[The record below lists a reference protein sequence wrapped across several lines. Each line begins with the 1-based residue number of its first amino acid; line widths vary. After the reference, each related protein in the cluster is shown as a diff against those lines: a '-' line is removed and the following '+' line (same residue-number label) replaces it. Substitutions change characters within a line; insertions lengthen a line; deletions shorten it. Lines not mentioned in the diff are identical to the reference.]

1 MEPKSTAG
9 KAHLSEKRAKTR
21 IKCDYLATVRGLD
34 ARGNES
40 IQNARVINL
49 STGGIFI
56 VAQQP
61 IQNNSEV
68 HVNIALGTGSH
79 ALGTSRLATRGN
91 VIRNELQADGAVGL
105 AIQFQGYAFL

>member
-9 KAHLSEKRAKTR
+9 QAHFSEKRAKPR
-21 IKCDYLATVRGLD
+21 INCDYPAIVRGLD

-61 IQNNSEV
+61 IQNNAEV
-68 HVNIALGTGSH
+68 HVRIALGTGSQ
-79 ALGTSRLATRGN
+79 ALGTSRLATPGN
-91 VIRNELQADGAVGL
+91 VIRNEPQADGAVGL
-105 AIQFQGYAFL
+105 AIQFQGYSFL